1 MATALEAIHKH
12 CLMCVNGYRD
22 ILRTCEYKACPLW
35 PYRMG
40 TRPADGIP
48 HRPLKACRRFCVDE
62 CQAEQAHQVQGCQGN
77 TWAVGPCPLY
87 KFRMGKSPNISQE
100 TKEKRRANAKGRPL
114 PKGFAKQ
121 APSSPAF

>member
-48 HRPLKACRRFCVDE
+48 HRPLKACRCFCVDE
-62 CQAEQAHQVQGCQGN
+62 CQAEQASQVPGCQGN
-77 TWAVGPCPLY
+77 TWVVGPCPLY

-100 TKEKRRANAKGRPL
+100 ARARMKGRARHL
-114 PKGFAKQ
+114 IAAKA
-121 APSSPAF
+121 APSQRQV